1 MNKSIFR
8 RVLWI
13 PVLLLAL
20 ALMSCGQVLDGSG
33 NTIELNYDHKDFNS
47 FDLWGAVDADI
58 QQTGDVYSVTIKV
71 DDNIAAH
78 VISRVEGGK
87 LRIGLDQLYSYRN
100 LHFSAVIR
108 IPADVNPLS
117 LTIAEAAKVDM
128 NLVSSGNFVVN
139 AGDAA
144 TLNVASGWTS
154 TGSCSFSLRDA
165 SRVVIGDGMANSG
178 NVSVNLRDASS
189 LDFGTGTANGGKL
202 DIVLGEAS
210 RLYMGSF
217 DVFDV
222 VISARSASVATV
234 RSVGGA
240 ITGSLS
246 DASSLTYKGTPSSV
260 AVQTSGASSLI
271 DGR

>member
-33 NTIELNYDHKDFNS
+33 NIIELNYDHKDFNS
-47 FDLWGAVDADI
+47 FDLWGVVDADI
-58 QQTGDVYSVTIKV
+58 QQTGDVYSVTITV

-100 LHFSAVIR
+100 LHFSAVIK
-108 IPADVNPLS
+108 IPANVNPLS
-117 LTIAEAAKVDM
+117 LAIAEAAKVDM
-128 NLVSSGNFVVN
+128 NLVSSGNFVVT
-139 AGDAA
+139 AGNAA

-154 TGSCSFSLRDA
+154 TGSCSFSLQDA
-165 SRVVIGDGMANSG
+165 SRVIIGDGMANSG

-189 LDFGTGTANGGKL
+189 LDFGTGTAGGNL

-217 DVFDV
+217 DVIDV
-222 VISARSASVATV
+222 VISASSASVATV

-260 AVQTSGASSLI
+260 TVQTTGASSVL